1 MDFQCTTC
9 AKVIEFDSNL
19 LFLADGKP
27 ICPECSYCCSLCKK
41 PIFDEAIVTVEGTYH
56 SECFRC
62 TNCKQRIQ
70 GKSFAKTSQG
80 VIYCVTCYAER
91 RERKKAAR
99 RRREHQV
106 LEEKM
111 LPSLPVEAAND
122 EPASA
127 VKSLDDG
134 SSRTEPHSAST
145 NTNPHTPQISSTAT
159 SSPSPGPQ
167 QQQQK
172 QASAAGTEDTLSQ
185 GQDLRSRRRGFHNS
199 TDLSGVGNATGAGED
214 GAENGLSLPLAS
226 RGASAGSTLQTTIP
240 YTSAPSTPVKSE
252 GEIPAVPLTLANL
265 NAADPSLDVGL
276 AWTEDINA
284 LENNFVRF
292 SMRTPLTSKPAMP
305 KSPEATQKRSSRN
318 KHELTQSLSRSSS
331 FNHTQNRARAASSAS
346 ALGAMVPPGLRSREN
361 ASHDT
366 TSSQQSG
373 AFSDS
378 INDPHI
384 LADSKEWLNNATV
397 EQLKDE
403 LLVNYGQLCRME
415 ASYQKLR
422 DLYATIIDQLLQTRE
437 SLHQERSKRQE
448 FENILRNFYGYI
460 PTDTPASD
468 AGTVKSSSGR
478 HRGALAA
485 GSGQILAAKQQQARG
500 QGTRQ
505 KPDAG
510 ALPSMA
516 RQPSLRRQRQARKQ
530 EARTADQN
538 DSASDAED
546 AIITTVPQKATKRFM
561 WPFGGGNRAN
571 GDESSVGNHHGEY
584 GSGSGVGGGSEEPMQ
599 HSFHLASSFR
609 ASKCDHCQERLKTFS
624 NTVVRCRNC
633 GFVCHQRC
641 AADVTATCSTGDSG
655 RAGRAGTAGM
665 AAGSGTAGSNGAPTY
680 DPSVP
685 FHPDKMFGRD
695 LCEQTALEG
704 QSVPWVVRAAVGFIE
719 RQGLT
724 MEGVYRRSGST
735 MDIRTVMVEILRVA
749 ENTDNKFYDAAIA
762 TPDMDVTSVT
772 SVLKQYF
779 RELPNPLMTSDT
791 YNLWVHAASI
801 ESADERIK
809 VYRTISDS
817 MPQAHSETLRFLM
830 THLKRVADNQA
841 DNKMTT
847 NNLSVVF
854 APNILH
860 MGKNDMLQEM
870 ANMSGINKTVSFL
883 IQNADRIWGAD
894 HYGSYADEVEN
905 TDNGG
910 EDNEMPSVSLVDNTF
925 MSSTATSNGGNP
937 AAGPLRMPPAMK
949 RNREVRALNIGLD
962 GDAADGLSLSHSMP
976 SPKGL
981 YFGQQEAFPS
991 ERLMPHGRAMN
1002 NSSGGVYQ
1010 KSSFDIPR
1018 NK

>member
-111 LPSLPVEAAND
+111 LPSLPAEAANG
-122 EPASA
+122 EPVSA
-127 VKSLDDG
+127 AKSLDDG

-145 NTNPHTPQISSTAT
+145 NANSPTPLTSSTVA
-159 SSPSPGPQ
+159 SSPSPGAQQQQKQQ

-172 QASAAGTEDTLSQ
+172 QQASAGGAEDALPQ
-185 GQDLRSRRRGFHNS
+185 GQDLRSRRRGVHNS
-199 TDLSGVGNATGAGED
+199 TDFSGASKATNVGDDSSGNS
-214 GAENGLSLPLAS
+214 LSLPLAS
-226 RGASAGSTLQTTIP
+226 RGTSAGSTLQTTIP
-240 YTSAPSTPVKSE
+240 YSSAPSTPVKSE

-276 AWTEDINA
+276 AWTEDISA

-305 KSPEATQKRSSRN
+305 KSPEATQKRNSRN
-318 KHELTQSLSRSSS
+318 KHETPKSLSRSSS
-331 FNHTQNRARAASSAS
+331 VNHAQHRARAASSAS

-373 AFSDS
+373 GFSES

-437 SLHQERSKRQE
+437 SLQQERSKRQE
-448 FENILRNFYGYI
+448 FESILRNFYGYVV
-460 PTDTPASD
+460 TDTPAND
-468 AGTVKSSSGR
+468 AGTVKGSSGR

-500 QGTRQ
+500 QGSRQ
-505 KPDAG
+505 KPDGG

-530 EARTADQN
+530 EPRAADQN
-538 DSASDAED
+538 DSASDPED

-571 GDESSVGNHHGEY
+571 GDEPSVGNHHGEH
-584 GSGSGVGGGSEEPMQ
+584 GSGGGGGEDSTQ

-641 AADVTATCSTGDSG
+641 AADVTATCSTG
-655 RAGRAGTAGM
+655 A
-665 AAGSGTAGSNGAPTY
+665 SGTAAGTGATGGGGASMF
-680 DPSVP
+680 DHSVP
-685 FHPDKMFGRD
+685 FQPDKMFGRD
-695 LCEQTALEG
+695 LCEQTSLEG

-791 YNLWVHAASI
+791 YHLWVHAAGI
-801 ESADERIK
+801 DSAEERIK

-817 MPQAHSETLRFLM
+817 MPQSHSETLRFLM

-841 DNKMTT
+841 ENKMTT

-894 HYGSYADEVEN
+894 HYGNYAGEADN
-905 TDNGG
+905 TESGG
-910 EDNEMPSVSLVDNTF
+910 EDNEMPSVSLVENSF
-925 MSSTATSNGGNP
+925 MPSGATSNGGNS
-937 AAGPLRMPPAMK
+937 AAGPFRMPPAMK
-949 RNREVRALNIGLD
+949 RNREVRALNTGLD

-981 YFGQQEAFPS
+981 YFGQQEALPS
-991 ERLMPHGRAMN
+991 ERVMPHGRAIN
-1002 NSSGGVYQ
+1002 NNSGGVYQ